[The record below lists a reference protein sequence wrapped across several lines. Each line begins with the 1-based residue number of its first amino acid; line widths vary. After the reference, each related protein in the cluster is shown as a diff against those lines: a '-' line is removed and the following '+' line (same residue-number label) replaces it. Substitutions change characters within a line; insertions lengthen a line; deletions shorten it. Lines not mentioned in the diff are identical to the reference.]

1 MSMRRSV
8 RDAIVGFSIV
18 GAVVAFAGTLLWLRG
33 VRLGAKVWQIKVNF
47 PDATGLAERSPVTYR
62 GILVG
67 TVVKIDVTS
76 QAVRATLEINKGD
89 LRLSMPVVAKVASS
103 SLLGG
108 DSQVALESLGK
119 LLSANA
125 PLPGS
130 MDCPGSKVL
139 CNGATIAGEPPV
151 SISSVTET
159 LDRLLQ
165 DAEKQKLVT
174 YLVDSTKQIER
185 TAEDASKLI
194 NQLKDEVA
202 RAEPMINNLNL
213 ATGHINN
220 VVEAF
225 DNPKTVNDLKQTVSY
240 ARSLAEKFDAVGGDV
255 EKLTDDPQF
264 MNAVRSVTIGFG
276 EFFNELYPAQ
286 TGGDRP

>member
-33 VRLGAKVWQIKVNF
+33 VRLGANVWSIKVNF

-89 LRLSMPVVAKVASS
+89 LRLSKPVVAKVASS

-108 DSQVALESLGK
+108 DSQVALVSLGK
-119 LLSANA
+119 PLSANA

-130 MDCPGSKVL
+130 IDCSGSNVL
-139 CNGATIAGEPPV
+139 CNGATIV
-151 SISSVTET
+151 
-159 LDRLLQ
+159 
-165 DAEKQKLVT
+165 
-174 YLVDSTKQIER
+174 
-185 TAEDASKLI
+185 
-194 NQLKDEVA
+194 
-202 RAEPMINNLNL
+202 
-213 ATGHINN
+213 
-220 VVEAF
+220 
-225 DNPKTVNDLKQTVSY
+225 
-240 ARSLAEKFDAVGGDV
+240 
-255 EKLTDDPQF
+255 
-264 MNAVRSVTIGFG
+264 
-276 EFFNELYPAQ
+276 
-286 TGGDRP
+286 

>member
-33 VRLGAKVWQIKVNF
+33 VRLGAKVWSIKVNF

-76 QAVRATLEINKGD
+76 QAVQATLEINKGD
-89 LRLSMPVVAKVASS
+89 LRLSKPVVAKVASS

-108 DSQVALESLGK
+108 DSQVALVSLGK
-119 LLSANA
+119 PLSANA
-125 PLPGS
+125 PLPRS
-130 MDCPGSKVL
+130 MDCSGSKVL
-139 CNGATIAGEPPV
+139 CNGATIVGEPPV
-151 SISSVTET
+151 NISSVTET

-165 DAEKQKLVT
+165 EAEKQKLVT
-174 YLVDSTKQIER
+174 YLVDSTKQIES
-185 TAEDASKLI
+185 TAEDVSKLMR
-194 NQLKDEVA
+194 QLKDELA
-202 RAEPMINNLNL
+202 RAEPIISNLNL

-240 ARSLAEKFDAVGGDV
+240 ARSLTAKFDAVGGDV
-255 EKLTDDPQF
+255 EKLTNDPQF

>member
-33 VRLGAKVWQIKVNF
+33 VRLGAKVWSIKVNF

-89 LRLSMPVVAKVASS
+89 LRLSKPVVAKVASS

-108 DSQVALESLGK
+108 DSQVALVSLGK
-119 LLSANA
+119 PLSANA

-130 MDCPGSKVL
+130 MDCSGSKVL
-139 CNGATIAGEPPV
+139 CNGATIVGEPPV

-159 LDRLLQ
+159 LERILQ
-165 DAEKQKLVT
+165 EVEKQKLVT
-174 YLVDSTKQIER
+174 YLVDSTKQIES
-185 TAEDASKLI
+185 TAEDVSKLMS
-194 NQLKDEVA
+194 QLKDEVA
-202 RAEPMINNLNL
+202 RAEPMITNLNL

-225 DNPKTVNDLKQTVSY
+225 DNPKTVNDLKQTVSH
-240 ARSLAEKFDAVGGDV
+240 ARSLTKKFDAVGGDV
-255 EKLTDDPQF
+255 EKLTNDPQF
-264 MNAVRSVTIGFG
+264 MNAVRSVTIGLG

>member
-33 VRLGAKVWQIKVNF
+33 VRLGANVWSIKVNF

-89 LRLSMPVVAKVASS
+89 LRLSKPVVAKVASS

-108 DSQVALESLGK
+108 DSQVALVSLGQP
-119 LLSANA
+119 LSANA
-125 PLPGS
+125 PLPRS
-130 MDCPGSKVL
+130 MDCSGSKVL
-139 CNGATIAGEPPV
+139 CNGATIVGEPPV

-159 LDRLLQ
+159 LERILQ
-165 DAEKQKLVT
+165 EVEKQKLVT
-174 YLVDSTKQIER
+174 YLVDSTKQIES
-185 TAEDASKLI
+185 TAEDVSKLMS
-194 NQLKDEVA
+194 QLKDEVA
-202 RAEPMINNLNL
+202 RAEPMITNLNL

-240 ARSLAEKFDAVGGDV
+240 ARSLTKKFDAVGGDV
-255 EKLTDDPQF
+255 EKLTNDPQF
-264 MNAVRSVTIGFG
+264 MNSLRSVTIGLG

-286 TGGDRP
+286 TGDNRP